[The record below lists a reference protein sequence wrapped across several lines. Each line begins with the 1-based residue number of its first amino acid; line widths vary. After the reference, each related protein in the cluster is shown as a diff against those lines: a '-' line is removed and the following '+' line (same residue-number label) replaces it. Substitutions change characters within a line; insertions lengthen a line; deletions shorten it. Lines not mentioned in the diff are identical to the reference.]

1 MHPARSWTADSTRD
15 DRGVLRHRHSLG
27 SPLGR
32 GQQTGE
38 ARGGGQWQWH
48 RRNLSSALHPINPGL
63 SPTRRGPAQLAREG
77 GFQEGEGPASPGL
90 AGGAAAS
97 PQAPWRVRPS
107 FAGKLRWPRSRG
119 RTDAPRNRGG
129 RTSRT
134 GVSRTD
140 GWAVSLEGLNRFA
153 GGRMSRCGLLGLS
166 DPADFPLNSCEVAPQ
181 TGTRIQEVG
190 LRQGREGIPS
200 FPEPPSWVWNSRNR
214 EML

>member
-1 MHPARSWTADSTRD
+1 MDSPSAADWPLASSGRPDTASGSGTVVRLGPAAGAQAGREAASPQLAVGHFTAASVHPARSWTADSTRD

-119 RTDAPRNRGG
+119 RTDAPREPRGSDV
-129 RTSRT
+129 TH
-134 GVSRTD
+134 
-140 GWAVSLEGLNRFA
+140 
-153 GGRMSRCGLLGLS
+153 RCL
-166 DPADFPLNSCEVAPQ
+166 
-181 TGTRIQEVG
+181 
-190 LRQGREGIPS
+190 
-200 FPEPPSWVWNSRNR
+200 
-214 EML
+214 